1 MEPKTNTLISASA
14 PNAPTEETLSTWLK
28 NHPTFHV
35 VMPNDVPT
43 SKFYGIEKAI
53 QKKAN
58 KPPVMSIERQ
68 KQRLKEKANIDK
80 RLKEYQKQPASLI
93 STQEMST
100 SHSFTPTLE
109 GKPASTQ
116 MSIVKTSKTDDQEK
130 QPASLI
136 STQEMS

>member
-1 MEPKTNTLISASA
+1 
-14 PNAPTEETLSTWLK
+14 
-28 NHPTFHV
+28 
-35 VMPNDVPT
+35 
-43 SKFYGIEKAI
+43 
-53 QKKAN
+53 
-58 KPPVMSIERQ
+58 MSIERQ

-109 GKPASTQ
+109 GKAASTQ

-130 QPASLI
+130 QLQTPENVNLKRTPSSSTSLNSEERLQRSI
-136 STQEMS
+136 SGSSLSSSERRKRIPPRITPGTFGC